1 MSKNFKVFLNPIE
14 GQEKWLNEKSA
25 EGLKLSGVGRFT
37 YEFTKCEPN
46 QYQYAVDYIGNK
58 SNIER
63 KEYESFLDDLKI
75 NYYEKPLNFG
85 QFSIGRTKYRPY
97 AGKGGRLAASKGMI
111 NREILI
117 LEKKNNGK
125 TFNIYNNVKDKIIA
139 LKERKKPYIY
149 LLTFMIAMELYVNFI
164 KKPLINFSYI
174 NNRNIFGNNTSSILL
189 GMVGIFCLMRI
200 IQLSLSMKTLNEKKN
215 IRE

>member
-1 MSKNFKVFLNPIE
+1 MSKSFKVFLNPIE

-25 EGLKLSGVGRFT
+25 AGLKLSGVGRFT

-58 SNIER
+58 SNIQR

-97 AGKGGRLAASKGMI
+97 AGKGGKLAASKGMI

-117 LEKKNNGK
+117 LEKENNGK

-149 LLTFMIAMELYVNFI
+149 LLTFMIAMELY
-164 KKPLINFSYI
+164 FSYI
-174 NNRNIFGNNTSSILL
+174 NNRNIFGNNTSSILI
-189 GMVGIFCLMRI
+189 GIIGIFSLIKI
-200 IQLSLSMKTLNEKKN
+200 IQLSLSVKTLNEKKS
-215 IRE
+215 IYE